1 MFVNGKLIKFY
12 LKMQKEEGNGG
23 NQTKNKCHTGFSL
36 GRDHVSQE
44 QELDCMACSA
54 PCIFNKHLLEH
65 SGVVST

>member
-1 MFVNGKLIKFY
+1 
-12 LKMQKEEGNGG
+12 MQKEEGSGE
-23 NQTKNKCHTGFSL
+23 NQIKPKCNTGKDSL
-36 GRDHVSQE
+36 ISASMGKDPISQE